1 MKHPNLVCLYGGCAE
16 PPNLYLVM
24 ELVAH
29 GAASDL
35 LRTKTTDLP
44 WPLRFAPPPS
54 TAPSTTHHSPFS
66 IRPTFACVVRVRG
79 RVSCVSCDRVVVCR
93 VGCQV
98 PNGP

>member
-1 MKHPNLVCLYGGCAE
+1 MKHPNLVYLYGGCAE

-44 WPLRFAPPPS
+44 WPLRFAPCALATGDWS
-54 TAPSTTHHSPFS
+54 
-66 IRPTFACVVRVRG
+66 VVR
-79 RVSCVSCDRVVVCR
+79 
-93 VGCQV
+93 
-98 PNGP
+98 

>member
-35 LRTKTTDLP
+35 LRTKTTDLS

-54 TAPSTTHHSPFS
+54 PLLPPLTILHSTNL
-66 IRPTFACVVRVRG
+66 
-79 RVSCVSCDRVVVCR
+79 RVSCHACRVIVCCVSPVLCVVCR
-93 VGCQV
+93 VVCQV